1 MTDTQTKQQQDKHT
15 LRAKDF
21 TDNSNQGIVD
31 DRPMGTH
38 LITHSI
44 RSSLNH
50 THRIRRYPL
59 YMVQVL
65 DQRQRQ
71 SR

>member
-1 MTDTQTKQQQDKHT
+1 MTDTQTKQHQDKHT
-15 LRAKDF
+15 LRVKDI

-31 DRPMGTH
+31 GRPVGTH
-38 LITHSI
+38 LTTYSM
-44 RSSLNH
+44 RSS
-50 THRIRRYPL
+50 RPCPL

-65 DQRQRQ
+65 DQRQRS